1 MQTLMDDVDFY
12 AILMVDETAEQAV
25 IVAAYKALAARYHP
39 DRNASPD
46 ANARMQ
52 AINSAYDVL
61 GDPQQRADYDRQRD
75 PFARSNGN
83 GGRNGGYTA
92 TPSYA
97 VVTDAATR
105 ARFQRIAQRI
115 REVQEKS
122 LQQIRAVEER
132 SAQQM
137 RDIQDRAAQQV
148 LDVQV
153 RAAQQVREIQSRTAE
168 QIRGLQDG
176 L

>member
-1 MQTLMDDVDFY
+1 MSEDFY
-12 AILMVDETAEQAV
+12 ATLMVDQTAEQAV
-25 IVAAYKALAARYHP
+25 INAAYKALAARYHP
-39 DRNASPD
+39 DRNAAQD

-52 AINSAYDVL
+52 AINEAYAVL
-61 GDPQQRADYDRQRD
+61 SDPQKRADYDRQRD
-75 PFARSNGN
+75 PFARSTTNDH
-83 GGRNGGYTA
+83 RNGHVA
-92 TPSYA
+92 TPTYA

-115 REVQEKS
+115 REVEEKS

-132 SAQQM
+132 SAQQI
-137 RDIQDRAAQQV
+137 RDIQDRASQQV
-148 LDVQV
+148 LDVQT
-153 RAAQQVREIQSRTAE
+153 RAAQQVREIQNRTAE

>member
-1 MQTLMDDVDFY
+1 MDDVDFY
-12 AILMVDETAEQAV
+12 AILMVDETAEQSV

-61 GDPQQRADYDRQRD
+61 GDPQQRADYDRQRN
-75 PFARSNGN
+75 PFARSSYGNGN

-132 SAQQM
+132 SAQQA
-137 RDIQDRAAQQV
+137 RDIQDRAAQQL
-148 LDVQV
+148 LDIQV
-153 RAAQQVREIQSRTAE
+153 RATQQVREIQSRAAE

>member
-1 MQTLMDDVDFY
+1 MDEVDLY

-25 IVAAYKALAARYHP
+25 VNAAYKALAARYHP
-39 DRNASPD
+39 DRNAAPD

-52 AINSAYDVL
+52 AINSAYAVL
-61 GDPQQRADYDRQRD
+61 GDPQQRAEYDRQRN
-75 PFARSNGN
+75 PFGRANGN
-83 GGRNGGYTA
+83 GHRGNGHTA
-92 TPSYA
+92 TPAYA

-122 LQQIRAVEER
+122 LQQIRAVEDR
-132 SAQQM
+132 SSQQI

-148 LDVQV
+148 ADVQN
-153 RAAQQVREIQSRTAE
+153 RAAQQVKEIQVRTAE

>member
-1 MQTLMDDVDFY
+1 MDFY

-39 DRNASPD
+39 DRNAAPD
-46 ANARMQ
+46 ANVRMQ
-52 AINSAYDVL
+52 AINNAYTVL
-61 GDPQQRADYDRQRD
+61 GDPQQRADYDRQRN
-75 PFARSNGN
+75 PFARGSTGN
-83 GGRNGGYTA
+83 GTRNGGYTA
-92 TPSYA
+92 TPTYTA
-97 VVTDAATR
+97 VTDAATR

-148 LDVQV
+148 LDVQIK
-153 RAAQQVREIQSRTAE
+153 AAQQVRDIQTRAAE

>member
-1 MQTLMDDVDFY
+1 MEEVDFY

-46 ANARMQ
+46 ANLRMQ
-52 AINSAYDVL
+52 AINNAYAVL
-61 GDPQQRADYDRQRD
+61 GDPQQRADYDRQRN
-75 PFARSNGN
+75 PFARGPSSPGT
-83 GGRNGGYTA
+83 GGRNGGYTPA
-92 TPSYA
+92 PTYA

-132 SAQQM
+132 SAQQI

-148 LDVQV
+148 LDVQTKS
-153 RAAQQVREIQSRTAE
+153 AQQVREMQARAAE

>member
-1 MQTLMDDVDFY
+1 MDEVDFY
-12 AILMVDETAEQAV
+12 GILMVDETAEQAV
-25 IVAAYKALAARYHP
+25 IAAAYKALAARYHP
-39 DRNASPD
+39 DRNASQD
-46 ANARMQ
+46 STVRMQ
-52 AINSAYDVL
+52 AINDAYAVL
-61 GDPQQRADYDRQRD
+61 SDSQKRADYDRQRN
-75 PFARSNGN
+75 PFVRSNGN
-83 GGRNGGYTA
+83 GLRNGNTV
-92 TPSYA
+92 TPAYA

-132 SAQQM
+132 SAQQI

-148 LDVQV
+148 IDVQV
-153 RAAQQVREIQSRTAE
+153 KASQQVREIQNRAAE